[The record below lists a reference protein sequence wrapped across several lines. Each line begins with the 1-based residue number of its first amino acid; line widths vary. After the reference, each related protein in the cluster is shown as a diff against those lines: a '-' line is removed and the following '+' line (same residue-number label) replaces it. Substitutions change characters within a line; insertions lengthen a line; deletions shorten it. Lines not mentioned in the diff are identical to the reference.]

1 MSDSFGGDHGPVF
14 VDMHGTAGR
23 LGLGPNGT
31 GGPSGDNG
39 GDHGFDG
46 PPHPDGPF
54 WLRGLRGKLP
64 LWAAFWAGFFFGHGI
79 VLALSVGILLIA
91 VVVGMAIDPKNV
103 GESFSTAFF
112 IIVPMV
118 VLWAIFGAW
127 ASIAVWR
134 SAKNA
139 TQRKWTVVARGVVIL
154 YLATWAVT
162 LYHVL

>member
-14 VDMHGTAGR
+14 VDLHGTAGR
-23 LGLGPNGT
+23 LGLSPNGS
-31 GGPSGDNG
+31 GGSP

-64 LWAAFWAGFFFGHGI
+64 LWAAFWGGFFFGHGI
-79 VLALSVGILLIA
+79 VLALSVGIVLIA
-91 VVVGMAIDPKNV
+91 VVIGMTVDPQNI

-112 IIVPMV
+112 IIVPV
-118 VLWAIFGAW
+118 AVLWGVFGAW
-127 ASIAVWR
+127 ASISVWR
-134 SAKNA
+134 SAGNA
-139 TQRKWTVVARGVVIL
+139 EARNWAFVARVIVVL
-154 YLATWAVT
+154 YLITWGMT